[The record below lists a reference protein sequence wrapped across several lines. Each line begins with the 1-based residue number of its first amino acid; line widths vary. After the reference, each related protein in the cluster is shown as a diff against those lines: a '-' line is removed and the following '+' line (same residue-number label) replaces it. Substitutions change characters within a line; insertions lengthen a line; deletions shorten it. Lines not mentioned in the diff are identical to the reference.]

1 MQSSLRAVNL
11 CSSSPVSIDYRGIA
25 HDVGGFD
32 HGRADIGFS
41 HEWGHVLVRTH
52 HQRMCTALA
61 GIYLPSPLSDSLL
74 PMLLQ
79 VDCNPGSAKQGSQPG
94 ALLQLACM

>member
-1 MQSSLRAVNL
+1 MLVALTMGELISAFPMSGGMYWSAH
-11 CSSSPVSIDYRGIA
+11 ID
-25 HDVGGFD
+25 
-32 HGRADIGFS
+32 
-41 HEWGHVLVRTH
+41 
-52 HQRMCTALA
+52 QRPCTALA

-79 VDCNPGSAKQGSQPG
+79 VDCNPGSAKQGPQPG